1 MIYKNIV
8 FMKYGTHAG
17 DLPET
22 IISNKINEVSL
33 LGHTFWGYGGT
44 TCHPTNQ
51 IQPFLSAN
59 NSSGEKTYLLLS
71 RINSVWT
78 GNSSRAMFYSNNQ
91 IEWLPIPEDN
101 VVTGSKFA
109 LICTSFESCEFE
121 LDLSQYQVPI
131 GKSKGQLLSSYICGH
146 TTKGCGVLS
155 EFPMIQSKRTVHISA
170 IATIKTAVFLR

>member
-17 DLPET
+17 TLPET

-44 TCHPTNQ
+44 TCHPINQ
-51 IQPFLSAN
+51 LKPFLSAN
-59 NSSGEKTYLLLS
+59 NSCGEKTHLLLS
-71 RINSVWT
+71 RINSVWA
-78 GNSSRAMFYSNNQ
+78 GSISRAMFYSHDQ
-91 IEWLPIPEDN
+91 MEWIPIPEDN

-109 LICTSFESCEFE
+109 LICTSFESCDFE
-121 LDLSQYQVPI
+121 LDLANYQVPI
-131 GKSKGQLLSSYICGH
+131 GKSKGQLLSNYICGH

-155 EFPMIQSKRTVHISA
+155 ELPIVQSKRIVHISA
-170 IATIKTAVFLR
+170 IATIETAVFLR